1 MPLRESFSSYMN
13 VIYRL
18 RSVSEQAMRHALAG
32 RVAPPHA
39 CARFRCSKHGDSESK
54 TWGFRIQ
61 NRSTINHRNH
71 RHNHDIDIS
80 CHAIISYYSTFSP
93 HLWKR
98 CGERSRVKLS
108 EEKKSENH
116 GTDEANRIWSSCA
129 QNIRSQLS
137 TAVWDTTFSLTEAAS
152 FNRNSLILQV
162 PTALHKMRI
171 ESRYLQILQEAVEDT
186 TPGATVSIEVNR
198 NKIPKNLRLSRFNE
212 PIQINNSKLSTHQ
225 KNNSVER
232 SAHNASHNN
241 NDNDSSNYSSPTS
254 DNKPININSIIK
266 TSKSNHKDIDN
277 RNVINSRFTFEQFV
291 TGSSNRFAHAAALAV
306 AEQPANDYNPLF
318 IHGDSGMGKTH
329 LLQAIANYS
338 INNYPQHKMRY
349 VTSETFL
356 NEFVRAIRNNTQ
368 PDFKQQY
375 RYNKMLLVDDI
386 QFLQD
391 KDGLQEEFF
400 HTFNDIFQN
409 GGQIVLSSDRP
420 PDAIPKLEDRLRSR
434 FRSGLITDIQPPDLV
449 TRLAILQKKV
459 ESKKVHIQNDVL
471 NFIAEHITNSIREL
485 EGALIKIVAYTNLHG
500 QHCSLDQAKQL
511 LSDLINSTAK
521 IPVTIDLVIDTACD
535 MFNFSRDLIVGT
547 SRRQPLVR
555 ARQIAMYTT
564 RDLTELSYPQIGKGF
579 GNRDHTTVMHAC
591 RKIQDQIANN
601 KEVFNQVQEL
611 QNRIAQAR

>member
-1 MPLRESFSSYMN
+1 M
-13 VIYRL
+13 
-18 RSVSEQAMRHALAG
+18 
-32 RVAPPHA
+32 
-39 CARFRCSKHGDSESK
+39 
-54 TWGFRIQ
+54 
-61 NRSTINHRNH
+61 
-71 RHNHDIDIS
+71 
-80 CHAIISYYSTFSP
+80 
-93 HLWKR
+93 
-98 CGERSRVKLS
+98 S
-108 EEKKSENH
+108 EEKTSRIH
-116 GTDEANRIWSSCA
+116 CTDEANRIWSSCS
-129 QNIRSQLS
+129 QTIRKQLS
-137 TAVWDTTFSLTEAAS
+137 IAVWETTFSSTEATS
-152 FNRNSLILQV
+152 FNQDSLILQV

-186 TPGATVSIEVNR
+186 IPGATVSIEVNH
-198 NKIPKNLRLSRFNE
+198 NKVPRDLRLSRLNG
-212 PIQINNSKLSTHQ
+212 PITTNNSKQSTHE
-225 KNNSVER
+225 NNNLSR
-232 SAHNASHNN
+232 ISSHNTNDNN
-241 NDNDSSNYSSPTS
+241 NDSTTSSKAISKDSYAITASNSESLNIKSTTNTSSNTGTSIKGNDSH
-254 DNKPININSIIK
+254 NI
-266 TSKSNHKDIDN
+266 
-277 RNVINSRFTFEQFV
+277 INSRFTFEQFV

-356 NEFVRAIRNNTQ
+356 NEFIRAIRNNTQ

-400 HTFNDIFQN
+400 HTFNDVFQN

-420 PDAIPKLEDRLRSR
+420 PDAIPKLENRLRSR

-459 ESKKVHIQNDVL
+459 ESKKIHVQNDVL
-471 NFIAEHITNSIREL
+471 HFIAENITNSIREL

-500 QHCSLDQAKQL
+500 QQCSLDQAKRL
-511 LSDLINSTAK
+511 LLDLINSMTK

-535 MFNFSRDLIVGT
+535 MFDLSRDLIVGT

-564 RDLTELSYPQIGKGF
+564 RDLTELSYPQIGKSF

-591 RKIQDQIANN
+591 RKIQDQIENN

-611 QNRIAQAR
+611 QNRISQAR